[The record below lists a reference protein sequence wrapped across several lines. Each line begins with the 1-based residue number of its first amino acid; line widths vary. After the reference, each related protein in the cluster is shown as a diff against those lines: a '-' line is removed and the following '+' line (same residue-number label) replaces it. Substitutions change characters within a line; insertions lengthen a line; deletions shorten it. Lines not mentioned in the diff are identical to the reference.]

1 MFNKTKQYMIRFL
14 NISNRKQA
22 QEESRQESYVSEW
35 ESLECQEAESL
46 ETGLGNGKN
55 GMERNQADLSQGS
68 GKHKPKHK

>member
-1 MFNKTKQYMIRFL
+1 MIRFL

-22 QEESRQESYVSEW
+22 QEESRQESYVNKW
-35 ESLECQEAESL
+35 ESLERQEAESL
-46 ETGLGNGKN
+46 EIGLEE